1 MTVKFKCKQSGTIV
15 QFTNDHDIKTMRTHP
30 DYEEVLQEVQESE
43 DTPTIRKPGR
53 PKKNIEE

>member
-1 MTVKFKCKQSGTIV
+1 MCSSDLASGNVFEYHTE
-15 QFTNDHDIKTMRTHP
+15 HDIKTMRTHP
-30 DYEEVLQEVQESE
+30 EYQELVQEVEESE